1 MTPDGQELQ
10 IRPLVNAPAS
20 LLEYCS
26 YCGSYLRS
34 LMQSLM
40 IILPKIECEHKG
52 AARQINDFVIL
63 SGDIIRHI
71 VLENH
76 LAFFQSND
84 YKDIFLKKSPTTIC
98 RILATR
104 ANAVKE
110 PSLFQSF
117 LACPSRQCEEN
128 IYLFV

>member
-26 YCGSYLRS
+26 YCGPYLRS

-40 IILPKIECEHKG
+40 IILPKIECEHQG

-76 LAFFQSND
+76 LAFFQNND
-84 YKDIFLKKSPTTIC
+84 YKDLFSKKKSYHH
-98 RILATR
+98 L
-104 ANAVKE
+104 
-110 PSLFQSF
+110 
-117 LACPSRQCEEN
+117 
-128 IYLFV
+128 

>member
-26 YCGSYLRS
+26 FCGPYLRS

-40 IILPKIECEHKG
+40 IILPKIECEQKG

-76 LAFFQSND
+76 LAFFQNND
-84 YKDIFLKKSPTTIC
+84 YKDLFSKKKSYHH
-98 RILATR
+98 L
-104 ANAVKE
+104 
-110 PSLFQSF
+110 
-117 LACPSRQCEEN
+117 
-128 IYLFV
+128 

>member
-26 YCGSYLRS
+26 FCGPYLRS

-76 LAFFQSND
+76 LAFFQNND
-84 YKDIFLKKSPTTIC
+84 YKDQFSKKSPTTIC

-117 LACPSRQCEEN
+117 LTCPSKQCEEN
-128 IYLFV
+128 ICFFV